1 MKIWLYGQPFSGK
14 THFASQFPNAKVIST
29 DGNAEYLFKPENI
42 IRVKNYQ
49 ELNRAIE
56 DVRKNPP
63 EWLVI
68 DTTGYLLDYLRFYF
82 LDKNKVDYEGD
93 IAYKGHSMLRSF
105 YWESITTIANLCDN
119 IIFISHEDTWQVK
132 NKFGREITYFS
143 PTFEEKLK
151 DKMMGLMTVVARTVK
166 ESNEKNENIYKINIG
181 HIDEELGGT
190 RLPLKATQID
200 ATFDAFI
207 NNIAK

>member
-14 THFASQFPNAKVIST
+14 THFASQFPGAKVIST
-29 DGNAEYLFKPENI
+29 DGNAEYLFKPEAI

-49 ELNRAIE
+49 DLNEAIKKVRA
-56 DVRKNPP
+56 NPP

-93 IAYKGHSMLRSF
+93 IPYKGHAMLRSF
-105 YWESITTIANLCDN
+105 YWQSIVTLADLCDN
-119 IIFISHEDTWQVK
+119 VIFISHEDTWQVK

-151 DKMMGLMTVVARTVK
+151 NQMMGLMTVVARPVK
-166 ESNEKNENIYKINIG
+166 DSNEKNESADKLDIG
-181 HIDEELGGT
+181 HIDEEFGGT
-190 RLPLKATQID
+190 RLPLKSTQID
-200 ATFDAFI
+200 ATFQAFMD
-207 NNIAK
+207 NIAK